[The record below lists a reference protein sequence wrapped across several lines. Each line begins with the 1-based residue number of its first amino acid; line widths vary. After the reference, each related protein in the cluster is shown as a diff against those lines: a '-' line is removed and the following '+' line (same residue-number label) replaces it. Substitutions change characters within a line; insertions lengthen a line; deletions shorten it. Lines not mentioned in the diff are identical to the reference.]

1 MDERQLGLG
10 WQKKSKWSRGLL
22 QGRCGDELN
31 GASST
36 STCQTRVWK
45 MSLTNQFISNRG
57 MEEPHKVST
66 SLPSNLNFEN
76 YLIDIHMENRPQTA
90 FCCPLMQ

>member
-1 MDERQLGLG
+1 MDKRQLGLG
-10 WQKKSKWSRGLL
+10 WQKKVNGVEDYCRAG
-22 QGRCGDELN
+22 CGDGLN

-57 MEEPHKVST
+57 MEEPQKVST